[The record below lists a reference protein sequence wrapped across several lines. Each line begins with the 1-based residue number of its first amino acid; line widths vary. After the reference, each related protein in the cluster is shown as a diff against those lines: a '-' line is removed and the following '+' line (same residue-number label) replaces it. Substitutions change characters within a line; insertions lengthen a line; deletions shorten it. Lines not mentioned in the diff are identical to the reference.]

1 AGLLSKHIDAK
12 CFGGHVEGAISVN
25 TKTDPYQYE
34 GELNFSRIILE
45 EMAPKISHEEKQ
57 WSGLLYGRIKY
68 RGIGTDPKNFYA
80 EGHINVNEGY
90 LSDVPVIFSVLN
102 FLNLSLPKKGSF
114 HSAETKFIVKN
125 GIIHIDEGKVYSDTV
140 ELNGR
145 GDISLNGNLHLT
157 VVAGF
162 NKGFLS
168 QLPIVGSLFDFV
180 VGGVRKQLT
189 MVEIEGTFQKPEN
202 HSVPFKP
209 FTKSIKS
216 MFDLLPKEEHDATSN
231 AETKEEEKPP
241 L

>member
-1 AGLLSKHIDAK
+1 
-12 CFGGHVEGAISVN
+12 
-25 TKTDPYQYE
+25 
-34 GELNFSRIILE
+34 
-45 EMAPKISHEEKQ
+45 M
-57 WSGLLYGRIKY
+57 SGLLYGRIKY
-68 RGIGTDPKNFYA
+68 RGIGPDPKNFYA

-90 LSDVPVIFSVLN
+90 LSDVPVIFSILN
-102 FLNLSLPKKGSF
+102 FLNLGKKGSF
-114 HSAETKFIVKN
+114 HSAETKFIVTN
-125 GIIHIDEGKVYSDTV
+125 GIIHIDEGKVYGDTV

-145 GDISLNGNLHLT
+145 GNLSLNGNLHVT

-168 QLPIVGSLFDFV
+168 QIPIVGSLFDFV

-189 MVEIEGTFQKPEN
+189 MVEIRGTLSNPES

-216 MFDLLPKEEHDATSN
+216 MFDLLPKEAPDATFN